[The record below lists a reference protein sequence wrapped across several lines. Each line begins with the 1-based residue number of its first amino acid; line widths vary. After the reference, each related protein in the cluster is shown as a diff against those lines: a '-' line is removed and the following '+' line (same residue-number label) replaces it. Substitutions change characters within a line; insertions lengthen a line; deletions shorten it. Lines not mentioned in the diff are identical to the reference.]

1 MAKNIDIPD
10 GWEVKKLGEVGK
22 IIGGGTPDTK
32 IDKYWSNN
40 TEKNS
45 IIWLTPTEITN
56 KYYFNYHKSN
66 YWGNKYC

>member
-45 IIWLTPTEITN
+45 IIDHQL
-56 KYYFNYHKSN
+56 KYYQ
-66 YWGNKYC
+66 